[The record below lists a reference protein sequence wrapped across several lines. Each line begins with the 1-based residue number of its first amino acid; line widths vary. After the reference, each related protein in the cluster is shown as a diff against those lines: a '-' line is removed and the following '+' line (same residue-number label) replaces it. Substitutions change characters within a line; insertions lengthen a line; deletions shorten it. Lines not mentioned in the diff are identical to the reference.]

1 MGTITLEIPE
11 AQIVGWVRR
20 LSPESKRK
28 LLTALLPDL
37 DRWEAAMGYG
47 DQRVREI
54 CAQRGLDWDRLTE
67 QEREQLVDTLLHEE

>member
-20 LSPESKRK
+20 LSPEAKRR

-37 DRWEAAMGYG
+37 ERWEAAVDYG
-47 DQRVREI
+47 DQRAREI
-54 CAQRGLDWDRLTE
+54 CAHRGLDWDRLTE
-67 QEREQLVDTLLHEE
+67 EEREQLVDTLLHEE